1 MDDKTDKI
9 TFKFI
14 FPEDYNPVFANG
26 VHGEITPRGEI
37 IMHFVQE
44 RRPIPK
50 SITHSVGEDG
60 RLGPETHR
68 KPESVQSLVIK
79 YVTTGVTLS
88 YTEARSVHAWLGNM
102 LDHFER
108 SAGISRSSD
117 RDANKGGDD
126 HEPGSFHE

>member
-1 MDDKTDKI
+1 MDDKNDQL

-37 IMHFVQE
+37 VMHFVQE

-60 RLGPETHR
+60 RLGPEIQR
-68 KPESVQSLVIK
+68 EPGSEKSLVIK
-79 YVTTGVTLS
+79 YVTTGVTLN
-88 YTEARSVHAWLGNM
+88 YADARSIHAWLGNM
-102 LDHFER
+102 LDHFEK
-108 SAGISRSSD
+108 SAGINQSPG
-117 RDANKGGDD
+117 RDENNGKHDNEPED
-126 HEPGSFHE
+126 LHE